1 MLSRIKS
8 DFFRRFR
15 WFSPQSVGNGS
26 IEIHRFEN
34 LTIILPS
41 IWKSGK
47 SREVE
52 WECMTRKGSRVQSH
66 PHCPRIWVI
75 RWSLHGSKQMSTQS
89 DYFESVL
96 WQKLTVAVPRC
107 LLCCV
112 HSGVPLALVW
122 QRRKFKARLSYRKLG
137 QIRSEKQEIVNT
149 ASCSEIRVL
158 PWCTQLRDCCKLAI
172 FWDVYKHFTSFRR
185 FWQTNGRCSRVSS
198 RENGPITWRRSL
210 TK

>member
-75 RWSLHGSKQMSTQS
+75 RWSLQGSKQMSTQS

-149 ASCSEIRVL
+149 ASCSEIRVS
-158 PWCTQLRDCCKLAI
+158 QFIEI
-172 FWDVYKHFTSFRR
+172 FYNSIFSVLN
-185 FWQTNGRCSRVSS
+185 QA
-198 RENGPITWRRSL
+198 L
-210 TK
+210 TLLG